1 MLCVPCCDPKTRPVC
16 ASRRK
21 KVLNNLAPDTHLS
34 ITLRVSSVWGLRAA
48 SGCGKG
54 SLQPPGSLAGCCLPV
69 LQHSL
74 RLPAWELAGGTC
86 HVLEGPFTGMV
97 TAGPTDILVVHLVHT
112 VGHLA
117 EGHPKVSSL
126 KAALFLCHNTC
137 AFPPCRSLLP
147 QPLLH
152 DLRLFPFPSFFFF
165 LPPSLSFFFCFS
177 PVSFVRPGCVPGLPW

>member
-1 MLCVPCCDPKTRPVC
+1 M
-16 ASRRK
+16 
-21 KVLNNLAPDTHLS
+21 LNNLAPDTHLS

-54 SLQPPGSLAGCCLPV
+54 SLQPPGCLAGCCLPV
-69 LQHSL
+69 LQRSL

-97 TAGPTDILVVHLVHT
+97 AAGPTDILVVHSVHT

-137 AFPPCRSLLP
+137 AFPPRRSLLP

-152 DLRLFPFPSFFFF
+152 DLRLFPFPSLFFFV
-165 LPPSLSFFFCFS
+165 PPSLSFFFCFS
-177 PVSFVRPGCVPGLPW
+177 PVSFVCPSCVPRLPW